1 LSLVGAFSEWVL
13 SLIFF
18 FFDHRLWNRYGTSAT
33 VKHGC
38 VSIAAVRSLDVTDFD
53 GESALHVAVHR
64 GWAKDRCCLPNQ
76 CEYNYGDGVL
86 YYAAEDGNAEAVQLL
101 LPVDGIDVNMADEN
115 SATPLFLASAHGHTD
130 IAPRLLANW
139 RVDPSAPD
147 DREQWMPLYAAARK
161 SHVDVVKQLAS
172 CDGVLQWYRLWA
184 ANEVFQ

>member
-1 LSLVGAFSEWVL
+1 LLFKRGQIDKSQLGRLTIEALESMLGKRSEKLSWPL
-13 SLIFF
+13 
-18 FFDHRLWNRYGTSAT
+18 
-33 VKHGC
+33 
-38 VSIAAVRSLDVTDFD
+38 
-53 GESALHVAVHR
+53 
-64 GWAKDRCCLPNQ
+64 
-76 CEYNYGDGVL
+76 
-86 YYAAEDGNAEAVQLL
+86 QLL

-172 CDGVLQWYRLWA
+172 CDGVLQ
-184 ANEVFQ
+184 